1 MKKIIVALLTFL
13 IVFAFC
19 GCKQKSDMFIV
30 VESGVD
36 YTIYQHKDTGVY
48 YIQFEKRGITPIPI
62 RPDPIGADLLFRAY
76 SGANRRYCGKGADTM
91 DIKQSETLQ
100 NLMRAF
106 SQKLIVISDLRRILR
121 SWLWTQ
127 VPVLRNTFS

>member
-13 IVFAFC
+13 IAFAFC

-48 YIQFEKRGITPIPI
+48 YLQFDKRGITVMLN
-62 RPDPIGADLLFRAY
+62 ADGTPY
-76 SGANRRYCGKGADTM
+76 TG
-91 DIKQSETLQ
+91 E
-100 NLMRAF
+100 
-106 SQKLIVISDLRRILR
+106 
-121 SWLWTQ
+121 
-127 VPVLRNTFS
+127 

>member
-36 YTIYQHKDTGVY
+36 YTIYQHKDTGVLE
-48 YIQFEKRGITPIPI
+48 I
-62 RPDPIGADLLFRAY
+62 DH
-76 SGANRRYCGKGADTM
+76 
-91 DIKQSETLQ
+91 
-100 NLMRAF
+100 
-106 SQKLIVISDLRRILR
+106 
-121 SWLWTQ
+121 
-127 VPVLRNTFS
+127 